1 VLFVIADLANF
12 ALAFTPGTS
21 QGELRFRSILT
32 ALALVLVLLGLVG
45 LYARQAEV
53 TGLFGLLSFLVTF
66 AGLVLTQS
74 FTWAALFRWGI
85 HISSVG
91 WLLFGLVSLQ
101 ARVYPRAASLLLI
114 FGAGVAGLM
123 GIGVVSSL
131 GGEPYITTTTVVFY
145 ERLVGDIILS
155 GAIAW
160 LGWIVF
166 TGREAQAQGATRRV
180 S

>member
-1 VLFVIADLANF
+1 MLFVIADLAN
-12 ALAFTPGTS
+12 LAFSFTPGTS

-53 TGLFGLLSFLVTF
+53 TGLLGLLSFLVTF

-74 FTWAALFRWGI
+74 FTWAALIRWGI

-91 WLLFGLVSLQ
+91 WLLFGLTSLQ
-101 ARVYPRAASLLLI
+101 ARVYPPAASLLLI
-114 FGAGVAGLM
+114 FGAGVAGVM
-123 GIGVVSSL
+123 EIGVVSSL
-131 GGEPYITTTTVVFY
+131 GSGPYTTTTTTSVVFY

-166 TGREAQAQGATRRV
+166 TGREAQPKDLHDE
-180 S
+180 